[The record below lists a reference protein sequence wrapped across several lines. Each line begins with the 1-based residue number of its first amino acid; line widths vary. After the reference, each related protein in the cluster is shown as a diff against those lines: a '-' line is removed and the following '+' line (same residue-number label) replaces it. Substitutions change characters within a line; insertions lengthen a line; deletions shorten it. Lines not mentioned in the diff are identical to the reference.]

1 VTAIILVVA
10 AACVAVVVV
19 SAVLGWR
26 RASATLRSAD
36 DDRVRALVDVLGE
49 AIAFDDDARAA
60 DTLCARLAEVLDADA
75 VALGAVRRE
84 FLILL
89 GSHGYSAPGRELA
102 LTRGQGLAGRA
113 WDTGEPV
120 LSGDLRHEPGYLSA
134 VPGMRSGLYVPGRAG
149 GAVAVVLCV
158 ESRRSA
164 RYHTDDLRLL
174 TPLADLVARLLE
186 GRRAVRDATALEQ
199 RLVALVGTEIEGPL
213 DRVLAALQ
221 GLRVSRLGAGRERL
235 LREGS
240 QAARELERAA
250 EALLLVAR
258 IEAGEVSASPRPVDL
273 RAALLSA
280 VEAADSGPSSVVI
293 RAPGVLHVLADP
305 RHLLRALTELLPDD
319 VDAGQ
324 DYVVSV
330 SVADGEVAVELPGA
344 TSRGLPAVLAR
355 RLVELCGGR
364 LEAGTAEVVI
374 VLPAAPPG
382 PELDLRQPAEAAA
395 DAR

>member
-1 VTAIILVVA
+1 VT
-10 AACVAVVVV
+10 AVVVLV
-19 SAVLGWR
+19 AVACLAVVVLSAAVGWR
-26 RASATLRSAD
+26 RASATLRCAD
-36 DDRVRALVDVLGE
+36 DDRVRALVDVLSE
-49 AIAFDDDARAA
+49 AMAVEDDARAA
-60 DTLCARLAEVLDADA
+60 DALSARLAQVLDADA

-84 FLILL
+84 FLVLL
-89 GSHGYSAPGRELA
+89 GSHGYPAPGPVA
-102 LTRGQGLAGRA
+102 LHRGQGLAGRA
-113 WDTGEPV
+113 WDTGEAV

-164 RYHTDDLRLL
+164 RYDADDLRLL

-199 RLVALVGTEIEGPL
+199 RVVALVGHEIEGPL

-240 QAARELERAA
+240 RAARELERAT

-258 IEAGEVSASPRPVDL
+258 IEAGEMSVNPRPVDL
-273 RAALLSA
+273 SAALLSA
-280 VEAADSGPSSVVI
+280 VEAADSGPSSVVV
-293 RAPGVLHVLADP
+293 RGPGVLHVLADP
-305 RHLLRALTELLPDD
+305 RHLLRALTELLPA
-319 VDAGQ
+319 DAGPEQ
-324 DYVVSV
+324 DYVVSA
-330 SVADGEVAVELPGA
+330 STAGGEVAVELPGA
-344 TSRGLPAVLAR
+344 TARGLPAVLAR

-364 LEAGTAEVVI
+364 VEPGTGEVVI
-374 VLPAAPPG
+374 VLPAAQPG